1 MDKIFA
7 ENKNIMMFSPFK
19 NVFSSF
25 FYDVFNARCS
35 INDDIYRS
43 NEEEFIRGGS
53 WFYNQSTLT
62 TEKNKN
68 R

>member
-25 FYDVFNARCS
+25 FYGVFNARCS

-43 NEEEFIRGGS
+43 NEEGFITAGLG
-53 WFYNQSTLT
+53 FIINQH
-62 TEKNKN
+62 
-68 R
+68 RPQ